1 MIDPDRLAVLAHEV
15 RSPVAA
21 LVAIADAVA
30 DENMPA
36 EWRHRLLLLA
46 IAAGRDVERMLA
58 DPELFS
64 LRLEDVDVAGLL
76 HAVARPQVSVVA
88 QQLSVRGD
96 PTRLRQ
102 ALANLVEN
110 ALRHGGA
117 VSIEA
122 RAEGGEVVLDV
133 SDDGPGVDPSLDP
146 FAPGVSGAGSSGLGL
161 YVARAIAEAHGGSL
175 TLVSHS
181 GPGVTFRLSLP
192 GASAAPG

>member
-1 MIDPDRLAVLAHEV
+1 VIDPDRLAVLAHEV

-21 LVAIADAVA
+21 LVAIADAVT

-58 DPELFS
+58 DPDLFS
-64 LRLEDVDVAGLL
+64 LRLEDVDVADLL
-76 HAVARPQVSVVA
+76 HAVARPRVSVVA
-88 QQLSVRGD
+88 QQLSLRGD

-102 ALANLVEN
+102 ALTNLVDN

-122 RAEGGEVVLDV
+122 RAEGGEVVVDV

-175 TLVSHS
+175 TLVSHG

-192 GASAAPG
+192 GASAAPV